1 MIRFKLISEK
11 KRPAFFLPTFMHLKC
26 LIDSGALIS
35 VWCNSVGI
43 LKACYPN
50 SVKTNYRTTVSGFG
64 GVSHKMREIWKIPEF
79 IMLDDN
85 GIDKYVVRNLLV
97 AIVDD
102 SQIQSFN
109 MVLSTTVF
117 HGSLYTVCDKNKD
130 KHFEV
135 DSEYDRPVYCV
146 PDGFVDNN
154 QYGAEIIDA
163 MKLED
168 GDTIIAG
175 TTVFFEDRDEQ

>member
-1 MIRFKLISEK
+1 MLSKFCKDELLHNSIRI
-11 KRPAFFLPTFMHLKC
+11 R
-26 LIDSGALIS
+26 
-35 VWCNSVGI
+35 
-43 LKACYPN
+43 
-50 SVKTNYRTTVSGFG
+50 
-64 GVSHKMREIWKIPEF
+64 GVSHKVREIWRIPEF

-135 DSEYDRPVYCV
+135 DSEYNRPVYCV
-146 PDGFVDNN
+146 PGNV
-154 QYGAEIIDA
+154 GACHQRGTLSVNLREIDWQRLLIRA
-163 MKLED
+163 VK
-168 GDTIIAG
+168 
-175 TTVFFEDRDEQ
+175 V

>member
-85 GIDKYVVRNLLV
+85 GIDKY
-97 AIVDD
+97 
-102 SQIQSFN
+102 
-109 MVLSTTVF
+109 
-117 HGSLYTVCDKNKD
+117 
-130 KHFEV
+130 FEV
-135 DSEYDRPVYCV
+135 DPEHNRPVYCV

-154 QYGAEIIDA
+154 QYGTEIIEV
-163 MKLED
+163 MKLEE

-175 TTVFFEDRDEQ
+175 TTVFFEERSEQ

>member
-1 MIRFKLISEK
+1 MIKFKLISEK

-35 VWCNSVGI
+35 VWCNSAGL

-50 SVKTNYRTTVSGFG
+50 SVKTNYYTTVSGFG
-64 GVSHKMREIWKIPEF
+64 GVSHKVREIWKIPEF

-97 AIVDD
+97 AVVDD

-117 HGSLYTVCDKNKD
+117 HGSLYSVCDKKND
-130 KHFEV
+130 KHFEINP
-135 DSEYDRPVYCV
+135 EYNRPVYCV
-146 PDGFVDNN
+146 PDGFVDKN

-163 MKLED
+163 IKLNE
-168 GDTIIAG
+168 GNTIIAG
-175 TTVFFEDRDEQ
+175 TTVFFEESEV